1 MKIIKHGNQDKFAR
15 AECPTCGC
23 IFEFNTRSEV
33 QYVQNVEHDYM
44 TGRTVVRPADAYVR
58 CPECG
63 EFFEITPNMLRREEG
78 DIDGK

>member
-15 AECPTCGC
+15 A
-23 IFEFNTRSEV
+23 
-33 QYVQNVEHDYM
+33 
-44 TGRTVVRPADAYVR
+44 DAYVM
-58 CPECG
+58 CPECV